1 MNAEWSR
8 DGTEIIVTIPM
19 SLRRR
24 SGRKS
29 IIFPEGV
36 ELPSASARDET
47 LAKLVAKA
55 HLWLRQLESGKV
67 TTISELAEREN
78 LDNSYVA
85 KVMRLTLL
93 APDIV
98 ERILDG
104 TQPDVMSWRELAK
117 PFPVEW
123 ERQRERWR
131 VG

>member
-1 MNAEWSR
+1 MSTS
-8 DGTEIIVTIPM
+8 GSIPV
-19 SLRRR
+19 S
-24 SGRKS
+24 
-29 IIFPEGV
+29 V
-36 ELPSASARDET
+36 DRDET

-55 HLWLRQLESGKV
+55 HLWLRQLESGKIA
-67 TTISELAEREN
+67 TISELAEREK

-98 ERILDG
+98 EMILDG
-104 TQPDVMSWRELAK
+104 TQPDVMSWWELAK